1 MSIDLTTRLN
11 KKFISR
17 PFILITVVSIAASL
31 SLLAILLTQFE
42 VKSRKEVDL
51 NASLTASKVA
61 SGKVISTY
69 QLTSQLP
76 REMTESECRH
86 AVQSK
91 LRVENPYNES
101 NGQYTYHY
109 QPGYNQNNSRC
120 DVTIEF
126 STNTAQMTPRS
137 SISVSYIDN
146 STTESLIH
154 SLLEK

>member
-1 MSIDLTTRLN
+1 MSVELTTRLN

-17 PFILITVVSIAASL
+17 SFILITGMSVAASL

-42 VKSRKEVDL
+42 VISRKEVDL
-51 NASLTASKVA
+51 NASLAASEVA
-61 SGKVISTY
+61 KGKVISTY

-76 REMTESECRH
+76 RKMSESECLN

-91 LRVENPYNES
+91 LRVENPYKES

-109 QPGYNQNNSRC
+109 QPMYKQNNSHC
-120 DVTIEF
+120 GVTIEF
-126 STNTAQMTPRS
+126 STNTVQLTPRKN
-137 SISVSYIDN
+137 ISVIYIDN
-146 STTESLIH
+146 ATKQSLIH

>member
-1 MSIDLTTRLN
+1 MSVELTTRLN

-17 PFILITVVSIAASL
+17 PFILITGMSVAASL

-42 VKSRKEVDL
+42 VESRKEVDL

-76 REMTESECRH
+76 QKMAESECRH

-109 QPGYNQNNSRC
+109 QPEYNQNNSRC

-126 STNTAQMTPRS
+126 SANSVHLTPRS
-137 SISVSYIDN
+137 SISVSYIEN
-146 STTESLIH
+146 ATKESLIQN
-154 SLLEK
+154 